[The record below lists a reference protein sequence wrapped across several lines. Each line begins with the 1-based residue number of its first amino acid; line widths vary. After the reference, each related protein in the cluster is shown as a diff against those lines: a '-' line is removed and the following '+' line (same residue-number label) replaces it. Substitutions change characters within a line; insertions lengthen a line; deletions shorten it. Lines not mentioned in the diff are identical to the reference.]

1 MAPKNYLT
9 MEANIDAN
17 AREIDFVSRFQ
28 NNWDELLEAL
38 QISNRIRKEPGT
50 QLVAYTASVTLE
62 NTVGEGEEIP
72 YSLAEVEAVPL
83 TDITLGKYAKAVSI
97 EAVNKFGAELAVRKT
112 DNAFLNELQGN
123 VLTAMYTFLQ
133 TGILTDSAANFQAGV
148 AKAIGSVKQAFMQ
161 KRLGYGQ
168 IICFVNIMDA
178 YNYLG
183 AANLTVQSLFGIDY
197 VENFMGAD
205 RLVLSSEIPSGTIVA
220 TPADN
225 MILYYVDPSDA
236 NFAAMGLNYTTVG
249 VTPLIGFH
257 VNGNYNTAVGETFA
271 LMGMVLAAE
280 YIDGIAVITIPG
292 ESE

>member
-133 TGILTDSAANFQAGV
+133 TGTLTDSAANFQAGV